1 MEDVSINVLVDA
13 KTEYTKQLT
22 NILTPLIFEGF
33 TSLYEEAVQF
43 KDETQDPRYEE
54 YSELQIFQDYLRKI
68 PKWNQDLID
77 DETKRIITK
86 SKCEWLE
93 DLLAAVFISNA
104 KILSVIRIKNPTHQM
119 KLKIPK
125 LRNFIHKCYVE
136 CSREIYQNVYLFDN
150 EEVSTVEKQKNVRDV
165 MNIIRDGIVESVRK
179 LLPVQEIIKTYLGKI
194 YDDEETENT
203 LVESGF
209 EEGLFREFAQNKL
222 RKSIDE
228 VLSDNE
234 KKSPKRMENTSESSE
249 EDEDDENEKP
259 QQFQEL
265 VEEEPQQSI
274 EQKVVDM
281 INNVPIDEQ
290 TQEVRQIPNID
301 EIIKIKEMPETPVQQ
316 ILVSTTNEDIKTIQD
331 KIETFQPIGEQT
343 DNSLTQENVKRI
355 FDEETRQ
362 RELRR
367 KEKEERHRV
376 REERHRIREERRAR
390 KRLLRNKDK
399 MAMEVAE
406 RERVLQTPTTE
417 DDTESVTITQTQGY
431 PSDDNQGF
439 SFYPNAP
446 EHNEEEL

>member
-165 MNIIRDGIVESVRK
+165 LNIIRDGIVESVRK

-249 EDEDDENEKP
+249 EDDEEEENEKP

-343 DNSLTQENVKRI
+343 DNSLTQENVKKI

-406 RERVLQTPTTE
+406 REKVLETPSSE
-417 DDTESVTITQTQGY
+417 DDTESITVTKGY
-431 PSDDNQGF
+431 TSDENQGF